1 MPLYRVEGI
10 VLRSRPFGEADR
22 LVTLLTRERGKHRA
36 VARGARRPRSTLAA
50 GVQPF
55 VHASFLLWRGR
66 TLDGVSQCQVI
77 EGFRPL
83 REELERMA
91 RAACACELAEG
102 LLREDDPQP
111 EAFALLR
118 EVLRLLAG
126 AEPGALDR
134 VLLAGQW
141 RLLSLAGFRPELSAC
156 AQCGAPLPP
165 GEAAFAPGAGGAVC
179 PACRGGQSVVLS
191 GAARAALD
199 YLLRH
204 PPDAALRLR
213 LAPGDQRALAA
224 AADAFAEHVLERPL
238 NSRAWLETLDP
249 A

>member
-1 MPLYRVEGI
+1 MPLYRVEAI
-10 VLRSRPFGEADR
+10 VLHSRPFGEADR

-55 VHASFLLWRGR
+55 VRASYLLWRGR
-66 TLDGVSQCQVI
+66 SLDGISQCQVL

-91 RAACACELAEG
+91 RAACACELADG

-111 EAFALLR
+111 EVFALLL
-118 EVLRLLAG
+118 EGLRLLAG
-126 AEPGALDR
+126 ARPEALPR
-134 VLLAGQW
+134 VLLACEWQ
-141 RLLSLAGFRPELSAC
+141 LLSLGGFRPELEAC
-156 AQCGAPLPP
+156 AQCGAALPP
-165 GEAAFAPGAGGAVC
+165 GEAAFSARAGGAVC
-179 PACRGGQSVVLS
+179 PGCRAEHTVLLS
-191 GAARAALD
+191 GAARAALGF
-199 YLLRH
+199 LLRQ
-204 PPDAALRLR
+204 PLAAAPRLR
-213 LAPGDQRALAA
+213 LVPGDLRALEA
-224 AADAFAEHVLERPL
+224 AADALVEHVLERPL